1 MIDLKAHKPAK
12 RYATALF
19 EEIVDKNY
27 NKVFDEIEE
36 FLSLYENDKEFRT
49 FFSHPIISVKD
60 KKEVIEKCFQNYEF
74 ETKNFLFIL
83 IDEDRLGC
91 LDEIRDYLTIKVN
104 DKNKLI
110 LADVT
115 LAVDIPDYGKEIIKD
130 RLQKK
135 FNSEVKINFKKDES
149 LIAGMLIR
157 IKDTVFDLSVK
168 RKIEKFKTI

>member
-1 MIDLKAHKPAK
+1 M
-12 RYATALF
+12 
-19 EEIVDKNY
+19 
-27 NKVFDEIEE
+27 
-36 FLSLYENDKEFRT
+36 
-49 FFSHPIISVKD
+49 
-60 KKEVIEKCFQNYEF
+60 
-74 ETKNFLFIL
+74 
-83 IDEDRLGC
+83 
-91 LDEIRDYLTIKVN
+91 DEIRDYLTIKVN

-115 LAVDIPDYGKEIIKD
+115 LAIDIPEYGKEIIKD

-168 RKIEKFKTI
+168 RKMENFKTI